1 MTTATVE
8 IHGFV
13 APGFEPVRE
22 AFAANFERGEEAGAS
37 FAATVEGEFVVDI
50 WAGTRDVAGTLPWEK
65 DTIVN
70 VFSTTKATVAT
81 ACAMLVD
88 RGLLDYGEKV
98 AHYWPEFAQNGKADI
113 TVGQLLSHQAGIP
126 GITSR
131 PLENWYDWDA
141 AAEALAAE
149 APWWEPGTA
158 NGYHAITFGQLGG
171 ELVRRITGK
180 GFGTFLREEIAG
192 PLGADFICGFGPEED
207 ARCGEMIA
215 PAESFADMPADALM
229 NKIMVNP
236 PFQLNEANNREWR
249 AAVIPAANGHANA
262 RSCAR
267 IMSALACAGEVD
279 GVRLMSEET
288 LDKATAEQCYR
299 TDLVLM
305 QPMRWGAGFMLA
317 SKDLPISPNPR
328 TFGHG
333 GAGGSLA
340 IADRDARASW
350 SYVMNRMAATTVGD
364 LRGGA
369 LGAAFYQC
377 LASP

>member
-8 IHGFV
+8 IHGSV
-13 APGFEPVRE
+13 APGFERVRD
-22 AFAANFERGEEAGAS
+22 AFAANFESGQEAGAS

-50 WAGTRDVAGTLPWEK
+50 WAGTRDIAGTLPWEK

-88 RGLLDYGEKV
+88 RGLLDYGQKV
-98 AHYWPEFAQNGKADI
+98 AHYWPEFAQNGKADV

-126 GITSR
+126 GVTR

-141 AAEALAAE
+141 VAEALAAE
-149 APWWEPGTA
+149 TPWWEPGTA

-171 ELVRRITGK
+171 ELVRRVTGK
-180 GFGTFLREEIAG
+180 GFGQFFREEIAG
-192 PLGADFICGFGPEED
+192 PLGADFLIGFGPEED
-207 ARCGEMIA
+207 ARCGQMISPTEA
-215 PAESFADMPADALM
+215 FADMPSDALIL
-229 NKIMVNP
+229 KVLANP
-236 PFQLNEANNREWR
+236 PFRNEEANERAWR
-249 AAVIPAANGHANA
+249 AAVIPAANGHGNA

-267 IMSALACAGEVD
+267 IMSALACGGEVD
-279 GVRLMSEET
+279 GVRLITEGSVEA
-288 LDKATAEQCYR
+288 ATAEQCYR
-299 TDLVLM
+299 TDLVLG

-317 SKDLPISPNPR
+317 SKDLPISPNAR

-340 IADRDARASW
+340 IADLDARASW
-350 SYVMNRMAATTVGD
+350 SYVMNRMASTTVGD
-364 LRGGA
+364 VRGGA

-377 LASP
+377 LAER

>member
-8 IHGFV
+8 IHGTV

-22 AFAANFERGEEAGAS
+22 AFAANFESGQEAGAS
-37 FAATVEGEFVVDI
+37 FAATVEGEPVVDI
-50 WAGTRDVAGTLPWEK
+50 WAGTRDIAGTLPWQK
-65 DTIVN
+65 DTLVN

-88 RGLLDYGEKV
+88 RGVLDYGQKV

-126 GITSR
+126 GITNR

-141 AAEALAAE
+141 VAEALAAE
-149 APWWEPGTA
+149 TPWWEPGTA

-171 ELVRRITGK
+171 ELVRRVTGK
-180 GFGTFLREEIAG
+180 SFGTFLREEIAG
-192 PLGADFICGFGPEED
+192 PLGADFLCGFGPEED
-207 ARCGEMIA
+207 ARCGEVIA
-215 PAESFADMPADALM
+215 PAQSFADMPADALM

-236 PFQLNEANNREWR
+236 PFQLNEANDRAWR
-249 AAVIPAANGHANA
+249 AAEIPAANGHANA

-267 IMSALACAGEVD
+267 IMSALACGGEVD
-279 GVRLMSEET
+279 GVRLMSEATVE
-288 LDKATAEQCYR
+288 KAIAEQCYR
-299 TDLVLM
+299 PDLVLL

-340 IADRDARASW
+340 IADLDARASW
-350 SYVMNRMAATTVGD
+350 SYVMNRMASTTVGD
-364 LRGGA
+364 VRGGA
-369 LGAAFYQC
+369 LGAAFYQS
-377 LASP
+377 LAER